1 MGPGGPGCWVC
12 DLTTMQ
18 WLPHLQCLVREQLT
32 CDPYIVSIVTILF
45 WLFCSHLTSRIRS
58 GVWWHTHVSPG
69 LERERQEGCSKFQAM
84 LSQIIAFVSVY
95 FDMASHVA
103 QALFELLPL
112 LHVEGI
118 TDQVRN

>member
-1 MGPGGPGCWVC
+1 M
-12 DLTTMQ
+12 
-18 WLPHLQCLVREQLT
+18 
-32 CDPYIVSIVTILF
+32 
-45 WLFCSHLTSRIRS
+45 
-58 GVWWHTHVSPG
+58 SPG
-69 LERERQEGCSKFQAM
+69 LERERQEDCSKVQAM